1 MNLQFPELMRTQP
14 YVDGRWVQCGRSFAV
29 NNPADGGKVADVG
42 DADVPLAES
51 ALEAAAAAFP
61 AWRDRTAAERCR
73 LLHRWCELIVEHQED
88 LALIIT
94 TEQGK
99 PLAEARAELANA
111 WAFVEW
117 FAEEGKRVYGETIPA
132 PGTDRRIVVIR
143 QPVGVVAALTPWNF
157 PSSMITRKAAPALAV
172 GCTFV
177 LRPASATP
185 LSALALAKLADMAG
199 IPAGVFNVVPS
210 SASQAIGRLF
220 TESPRVAKFSFTGS
234 TTVGRQLMARCAS
247 TVKRVSLE
255 LGGNAPFLV
264 FDDADLDAAVAGA
277 MASKYRN
284 AGQTCICA
292 NRFFV
297 QRSVQDAFAD
307 RLAAAVKALKVG
319 PGTAAGVDIGP
330 LISTEALQDVDALV
344 RQSVAA
350 GATLVCG
357 GRPHALGGTFYE
369 PTILKGVSNDMPIA
383 VNEIFGPVSPL
394 IVFDTEAEAVQLAN
408 DTPYGLA
415 SYCYARDIGRIW
427 RVAEGLEYGMV
438 GINEAVLTNAS
449 APFGGVKQSGLGRE
463 GSRYGLD
470 EYLEIK
476 YLCLGGMQQ

>member
-73 LLHRWCELIVEHQED
+73 LLQRWCELIVEHQED

-234 TTVGRQLMARCAS
+234 TAVGRELMARCAS

-307 RLAAAVKALKVG
+307 RLAAAVREFL
-319 PGTAAGVDIGP
+319 GT
-330 LISTEALQDVDALV
+330 
-344 RQSVAA
+344 
-350 GATLVCG
+350 
-357 GRPHALGGTFYE
+357 
-369 PTILKGVSNDMPIA
+369 
-383 VNEIFGPVSPL
+383 
-394 IVFDTEAEAVQLAN
+394 
-408 DTPYGLA
+408 
-415 SYCYARDIGRIW
+415 
-427 RVAEGLEYGMV
+427 
-438 GINEAVLTNAS
+438 
-449 APFGGVKQSGLGRE
+449 
-463 GSRYGLD
+463 
-470 EYLEIK
+470 
-476 YLCLGGMQQ
+476 